1 MFLVWMLYVRDVKA
15 LLRVWPMETEVVM
28 EVVTSVMVIAMT
40 VIKYKTGCVVF
51 TLNLSIWEAKAGES
65 LV

>member
-40 VIKYKTGCVVF
+40 VIKYKTGCGGVYIESQH
-51 TLNLSIWEAKAGES
+51 LGGEGR
-65 LV
+65 